1 MREIRKRWMRVP
13 AAVLVLLAAPCGA
26 GARALESVQGHVA
39 VGYAQ
44 LVIRAE
50 HEVLAAPGGSVSFT
64 GGVDFPVAT
73 RFRAGLDIGYHLLG
87 SRSVERGSLST
98 NVSYSAFE
106 AAAFAHW
113 LPERLGPVGRVSL
126 GPALVAAHAD
136 LSSAGGGAGFSDLA
150 VGETAPGFAAEVTF
164 ISRAPTPVRLGL
176 QLGVLVGYLTDETWT
191 TLSARV
197 TVHY

>member
-1 MREIRKRWMRVP
+1 VSHVRELRKRWIEAP
-13 AAVLVLLAAPCGA
+13 AAVLMLLAVPCSA
-26 GARALESVQGHVA
+26 GARALESVHGHLA

-44 LVIRAE
+44 LVIGD
-50 HEVLAAPGGSVSFT
+50 APGGSVSFT
-64 GGVDFPVAT
+64 GGVDVPVAT

-87 SRSVERGSLST
+87 SRTVERGSLST
-98 NVSYSAFE
+98 NVTYSVFE

-113 LPERLGPVGRVSL
+113 LPERLRPLGRVSL

-150 VGETAPGFAAEVTF
+150 VGETAPGFAGELTF
-164 ISRAPTPVRLGL
+164 ISRAPSPVRLGL
-176 QLGVLVGYLTDETWT
+176 QLGALVGYLSDGTWT

>member
-1 MREIRKRWMRVP
+1 MREIRKWWMRVP
-13 AAVLVLLAAPCGA
+13 AAILVLLAMPRGA

-44 LVIRAE
+44 LFIAD
-50 HEVLAAPGGSVSFT
+50 APGGSVSFT

-87 SRSVERGSLST
+87 SRTVERGSLST

-113 LPERLGPVGRVSL
+113 LPEHLGPVGRVSL

-150 VGETAPGFAAEVTF
+150 VGETAPGFAGEVTF

-176 QLGVLVGYLTDETWT
+176 QLGALVGYLTDETWT

>member
-87 SRSVERGSLST
+87 SRSV
-98 NVSYSAFE
+98 
-106 AAAFAHW
+106 AHW

-150 VGETAPGFAAEVTF
+150 VGETAPGFAGEVTF

-176 QLGVLVGYLTDETWT
+176 QLGALVGYLSDETWT